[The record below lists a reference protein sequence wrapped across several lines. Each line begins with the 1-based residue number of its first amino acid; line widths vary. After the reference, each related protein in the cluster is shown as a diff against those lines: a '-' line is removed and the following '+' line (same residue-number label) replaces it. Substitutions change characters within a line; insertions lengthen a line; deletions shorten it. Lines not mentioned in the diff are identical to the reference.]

1 MATMKTTGNMMEQVH
16 KSDVSVED
24 QERDV
29 SAMGSHHT
37 CRAHHVHDRVYRS
50 HKHLARPA
58 ANQPGPPFGSATG
71 SNGRRHFL
79 LGLPH
84 AANPSCA
91 LGETLE
97 RQEIYQYPAG
107 RMGQLCGGLWSGTN
121 LSRVLVAS

>member
-37 CRAHHVHDRVYRS
+37 CRAHHVHDSVYRS
-50 HKHLARPA
+50 HEHLARPA
-58 ANQPGPPFGSATG
+58 ATQPGPPFGSATG
-71 SNGRRHFL
+71 GNGRRHFL
-79 LGLPH
+79 LGL
-84 AANPSCA
+84 
-91 LGETLE
+91 

-121 LSRVLVAS
+121 LSRALVASFVPRLNARSLV